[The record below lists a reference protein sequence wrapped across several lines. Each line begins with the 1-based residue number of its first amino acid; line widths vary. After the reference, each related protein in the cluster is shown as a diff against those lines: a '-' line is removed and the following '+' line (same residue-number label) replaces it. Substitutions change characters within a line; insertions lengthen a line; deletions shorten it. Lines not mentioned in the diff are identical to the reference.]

1 MGTNAI
7 VILYKGSKPEEE
19 TIRKITSVIAK
30 SGCSEE
36 VIDLTHFTNQ
46 DITNAIVATKVLAG
60 KTKKVSDDNV
70 TIVINP
76 TDNDNNLHLTA
87 NNLARI
93 LGISVDDAM
102 VMVKSHNVFV
112 PKTIDPNVITN
123 ILCSYENTIVDA
135 PSAYAISQAEYVMR
149 SFNGRFWDLVSTIS
163 QAKRGVQ
170 TKETIAIKNA
180 IEILQSSEAIG
191 ALNRLDPVIVQL
203 IKNA

>member
-1 MGTNAI
+1 MKTNAI
-7 VILYKGSKPEEE
+7 VILYKGSKPEAE
-19 TIRKITSVIAK
+19 TIRKIASVIAK

-36 VIDLTHFTNQ
+36 VIDMTHFTNQ
-46 DITNAIVATKVLAG
+46 DIANAIVATKVLAG

-76 TDNDNNLHLTA
+76 TDNENNLHLTA

-102 VMVKSHNVFV
+102 VMVKSHNIFV
-112 PKTIDPNVITN
+112 PKTIDPDVITS

-149 SFNGRFWDLVSTIS
+149 SFSGRFWDLVNIVN
-163 QAKRGVQ
+163 QARKGVQ

-180 IEILQSSEAIG
+180 IEILQSPEAVG
-191 ALNRLDPVIVQL
+191 ALNRLDPVIIRL
-203 IKNA
+203 IRST

>member
-1 MGTNAI
+1 METNAI

-19 TIRKITSVIAK
+19 AIRKIASAIAK

-36 VIDLTHFTNQ
+36 VIDITHFDNQ
-46 DITNAIVATKVLAG
+46 DITNAIVATKVLGG
-60 KTKKVSDDNV
+60 KTKKTSDDNI

-76 TDNDNNLHLTA
+76 TDNTNKLHLTA

-93 LGISVDDAM
+93 LGISVNDAM
-102 VMVKSHNVFV
+102 AMVKSHNICV
-112 PKTIDPNVITN
+112 PKTIDPEVITS

-149 SFNGRFWDLVSTIS
+149 SFNGRFWDLVNIIS
-163 QAKRGVQ
+163 QTRKGVQ

-180 IEILQSSEAIG
+180 IEILQSPEAVG
-191 ALNRLDPVIVQL
+191 ALNRLDPVTIRL
-203 IKNA
+203 IRSA

>member
-1 MGTNAI
+1 METNAI

-19 TIRKITSVIAK
+19 TIRKIASAIAK

-36 VIDLTHFTNQ
+36 VIDITHFNNQ

-60 KTKKVSDDNV
+60 KNKKASDDNI

-76 TDNDNNLHLTA
+76 TDNNNNLCLTA
-87 NNLARI
+87 NNLARV

-112 PKTIDPNVITN
+112 PRTIDPDIITN
-123 ILCSYENTIVDA
+123 ILCSYENKIVDA
-135 PSAYAISQAEYVMR
+135 PSAYAISQAGYVMR
-149 SFNGRFWDLVSTIS
+149 SFNGRFWDLVSIIS

-170 TKETIAIKNA
+170 TKEAMAIKNA
-180 IEILQSSEAIG
+180 IEILQSPEAVSE
-191 ALNRLDPVIVQL
+191 LNKLDPVIIRL
-203 IKNA
+203 IKDA

>member
-1 MGTNAI
+1 METNAI

-19 TIRKITSVIAK
+19 TIRKIASVIAK

-36 VIDLTHFTNQ
+36 VIDITHFTNQ

>member
-19 TIRKITSVIAK
+19 TIRKIASVIAK

-36 VIDLTHFTNQ
+36 VIDITHFTNQ

-76 TDNDNNLHLTA
+76 TDNENNLHLTA

-102 VMVKSHNVFV
+102 VMVKSHNIFV
-112 PKTIDPNVITN
+112 PKTIDPCIITN

-149 SFNGRFWDLVSTIS
+149 SFNGRFWDLVNIVN
-163 QAKRGVQ
+163 QARKGVQ

-180 IEILQSSEAIG
+180 IEILQSPEAIG
-191 ALNRLDPVIVQL
+191 ALNKLDPIIIRL
-203 IKNA
+203 IRSA

>member
-1 MGTNAI
+1 METNAI

-19 TIRKITSVIAK
+19 TIREIASVIAK

-36 VIDLTHFTNQ
+36 VIDITHFTNQ

-76 TDNDNNLHLTA
+76 TDNENKLHLTA

-102 VMVKSHNVFV
+102 VMVKSHNIFV
-112 PKTIDPNVITN
+112 PKTIDPDVITN
-123 ILCSYENTIVDA
+123 ILCSYENTIVNA

-149 SFNGRFWDLVSTIS
+149 SFNGRFWDLVSIIS
-163 QAKRGVQ
+163 QVRRGVQ
-170 TKETIAIKNA
+170 TKETVAIKNA
-180 IEILQSSEAIG
+180 IEILQSPEAIG
-191 ALNRLDPVIVQL
+191 ALNKLDPVIIRL
-203 IKNA
+203 IRSA